1 MFILYDFNYNT
12 RADLSLTSAEYCIGA
27 SPTAGIPTFD
37 EVSDVSLCEDVTL
50 TLSSTFACRACS
62 TMKAE
67 TAPLTESY
75 QDGDYLEVL
84 FLLKLIDNFISSSN
98 SMATLNSVP
107 QVTREPKS
115 KK

>member
-12 RADLSLTSAEYCIGA
+12 RGDLSLTSAEYCVGA
-27 SPTAGIPTFD
+27 SPTAGIPTVD
-37 EVSDVSLCEDVTL
+37 EVSDVSLCEDVEL

-75 QDGDYLEVL
+75 QDGDYLEVFFTIVYIL
-84 FLLKLIDNFISSSN
+84 ILLSIVVYKKTIISIDLLK
-98 SMATLNSVP
+98 
-107 QVTREPKS
+107 
-115 KK
+115 KKI